1 LLVPRAFSAEERS
14 ECRAIQAG
22 RRKQPA
28 TSNQQRG
35 RGGAQRKPARYNP
48 RAMERITDYQVV
60 IIGSGPAGCT
70 AALYLSRANIKAIV
84 LEGLQPGGQL
94 TITTDVENY
103 PGFPEGIMGPKLMDL
118 MRQQAERFGATF
130 KALEPVES
138 VNFRTH
144 PFEVKTE
151 SATFIAPAVI
161 VASGA
166 SAKQIGIP
174 SEVALQGFGVSYC
187 ATCDGFFF
195 KEKEIVVVGGGDSAM
210 EEATFLTKFAKKVTV
225 VHRRSE
231 LRASKI
237 MQDRALA
244 NPKIEFL
251 FDTTVDEVLGSKEN
265 GVTGLK
271 LRNLQT
277 NVVTDFAT
285 QGLFVAIGHTPN
297 TAPYVDQLELD
308 QAGYI
313 CLSHR
318 NSTATNIQGVFA
330 CGDVVDHIYR
340 QAITAA
346 GSGCQAA
353 LDCERWLTH
362 ERITERWGL
371 AVGEEERVD

>member
-1 LLVPRAFSAEERS
+1 
-14 ECRAIQAG
+14 
-22 RRKQPA
+22 
-28 TSNQQRG
+28 
-35 RGGAQRKPARYNP
+35 
-48 RAMERITDYQVV
+48 MERITDYQVV

-70 AALYLSRANIKAIV
+70 AALYLSRANIKAVV

-103 PGFPEGIMGPKLMDL
+103 PGFPEGILGPKLMEL
-118 MRQQAERFGATF
+118 MRQQAERFGAVF

-144 PFEVKTE
+144 PFEVRTE
-151 SATFIAPAVI
+151 SAVFVSPAVI

-166 SAKQIGIP
+166 SAKQIGLP
-174 SEVALQGFGVSYC
+174 SETSLQGFGVSYC

-195 KEKEIVVVGGGDSAM
+195 KEKELVVVGGGDSAM

-237 MQDRALA
+237 MQDRAFS
-244 NPKIEFL
+244 NPKIEFI
-251 FDTTVDEVLGSKEN
+251 FDTTVDEVIGSKET
-265 GVTGLK
+265 GVQALR
-271 LRNLQT
+271 LRNLRT
-277 NVVTDFAT
+277 NEVQEFAT

-297 TAPYVDQLELD
+297 TQPYVGQIELD

-313 CLSHR
+313 VLPNR
-318 NSTATNIQGVFA
+318 NSTVTNIQGVFA
-330 CGDVVDHIYR
+330 CGDVTDHIYR
-340 QAITAA
+340 QAVTAA

-371 AVGEEERVD
+371 EVGEEARLK